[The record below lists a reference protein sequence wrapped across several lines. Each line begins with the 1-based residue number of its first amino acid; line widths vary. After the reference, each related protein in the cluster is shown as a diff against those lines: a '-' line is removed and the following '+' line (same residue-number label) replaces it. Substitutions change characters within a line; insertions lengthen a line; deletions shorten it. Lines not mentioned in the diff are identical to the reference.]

1 MKPTA
6 GQIDAVAR
14 ARAGGVWGDIGLGAR
29 AELLYTARAN
39 IEAWER
45 VKEEQRQA
53 DEANRERVIGEM
65 VDDIDGLGIDLH
77 DAEMMASC
85 IAAGA
90 VRNVKVVW

>member
-1 MKPTA
+1 MKPTEE
-6 GQIDAVAR
+6 QIDAVAR
-14 ARAGGVWGDIGLGAR
+14 ARAGGVWGDIGEGAR
-29 AELLYTARAN
+29 AELLYTARVN

-65 VDDIDGLGIDLH
+65 VDDLWEFGIVYSTAEDLAT
-77 DAEMMASC
+77 DIAS
-85 IAAGA
+85 GK